1 MAENKNFFGTT
12 VDSLFGGLGS
22 FINTKTV
29 VGEPVSINGTM
40 IVPLIE
46 VNFGSAAS
54 SSERSAKNGST
65 GGVFGKM
72 KPCAVL
78 VINGNNVR
86 MVPVDQPTGAVAKII
101 DMVPNVLDRFGKKD
115 PEVEAR
121 VNEIIKGE
129 Q

>member
-1 MAENKNFFGTT
+1 MADNKNYFGNT
-12 VDSLFGGLGS
+12 VDSLFGGLGD

-29 VGEPVSINGTM
+29 VGEPVTINGTI

-54 SSERSAKNGST
+54 ASERSAKTGST
-65 GGVFGKM
+65 GGLFGKM

-78 VINGNNVR
+78 VINGSNVR

-101 DMVPNVLDRFGKKD
+101 DLVPNVLDRFGKKD
-115 PEVEAR
+115 PDVEAK
-121 VNEIIKGE
+121 VNDIIKGE
-129 Q
+129 